1 MPFFTKASY
10 WTPNPRP
17 SLSFAPVPSAPPL
30 DPVTLTCLD
39 ALLILGQVDSST
51 PLRQLLE
58 DAQVTQTN
66 GRVYSAAAIRR
77 ALDTV
82 PELVTKSSYGAGYSI
97 PVAARIALLG
107 KRATQDNAALRQL
120 ALTRYRSTKSTAQ
133 RGYYY
138 HWATVEP
145 VLLAAITNDPAA
157 FRESLA
163 DLSRALEGASYYR
176 PDTEAL
182 DRLFAVEEADFWSW
196 RHPEIIGEFLG
207 VNGTRPLG
215 ITAPLAQTILDLY
228 ARHDLLE
235 IDDWRRVELPG
246 VYLIHDVIGRPDVRR
261 KHVDLDLLAHLL
273 QGHQPDDQLLRE
285 RIAVIEQRVDLL
297 DIVLLLFG
305 LAQEAITPAA
315 ASRLLNS
322 AKLTSSVAGIQLMRH
337 YLTPATDQQQ
347 PPPPPPPP
355 TDEQL
360 TQWYTRLPLTPFDH
374 ILLVWVCCWRGVR
387 PPAAVLDPLLQALDR
402 GTYAHLAW
410 VEGELLNALARLF
423 PLHPAAPVWR
433 SRLDMLGERYDFHY
447 LLRLRPLTPTWQT
460 ALQRVEQLTKEGGAA
475 GASKVVKEAEPLL
488 RTIWV
493 LDFQTQQ
500 AAVKEQRLGK
510 GGYTPGRKLRWE
522 ELFATGQRSFR
533 TKEDL
538 STLNALRNSNGRA
551 LALDGYFN
559 DDHIVADFG
568 RLLWELVGHPRLYI
582 DDARRIPVELRREE
596 ASVSVAERDDGL
608 EVRFDPPPSGPGHYQ
623 FKKVTPTR
631 YAVYRLDD
639 HQLALCQAIE
649 YGIDVPLEARDRL
662 EASLEAMRE
671 GVTIHS
677 DTDLLNSDLPVV
689 AGSDHISA
697 HLLPL
702 AEGYRVEFLARPL
715 PDLPLYYPPGAGLL
729 RSLVAGEEGRRILER
744 DLTGETATAEALRTD
759 CPTLGEPSHGHYH
772 WELPEE
778 LTALR
783 FLLELRKLVRDGRV
797 SVEYPRGQK
806 LRLEG
811 NVDFDDLELRVGKQ
825 RDWFQVDGSLRID
838 EDRVLDLQFL
848 LEQTRNNDSGFVRLK
863 EGEFVALT
871 EELRQ
876 RIDQM
881 EGLLHERGGKLQLPT
896 LAAGA
901 FAEVAQDLDHL
912 QYDAEWE
919 EALERIQ
926 SARHLRPRPPEHF
939 NATLRD
945 YQTEGYDW
953 MMRLAAWGVG
963 ACLADDMGLGKTVQ
977 ALAVLTA
984 RAEEGPA
991 LVLAP
996 ASVIRNWRAECERFA
1011 PALRPVLLAHSSDT
1025 HLVEQLQSGDVLL
1038 VSYGLLTYVNEE
1050 LGSLEYGTI
1059 VIDEAQ
1065 AIKNSATKRAR
1076 IVSELRGKFKVATTG
1091 TPIENHLGELWSL
1104 FRFLNPGLLSSKK
1117 AFGEKYAIPI
1127 ARGDD
1132 KARREQLRKLVQP
1145 FILRRRKDEVLKEL
1159 PAKTEVVLNVTPG
1172 PEEAA
1177 LYEAMRR
1184 TALKEVLEAPPEQK
1198 KFIVLAQLTKLRQ
1211 AACNPKLVR
1220 PKSKIPS
1227 AKLQLVGETIL
1238 ELLDNGHKALI
1249 FSQFVRHLRLVEQW
1263 VQGHDIP
1270 YQYLDGSTPGRK
1282 RAEAV
1287 EAFQSGQGQLFLISL
1302 KAGGTGLNLT
1312 AADYVLHLDP
1322 WWNPA
1327 AEDQA
1332 SDRAHRIG
1340 QQRPVTVYRFVTEGT
1355 IEEQVLA
1362 LHADKR
1368 DLADQILAGTGEA
1381 GQLEVDQILEM
1392 LKG

>member
-1 MPFFTKASY
+1 MPST
-10 WTPNPRP
+10 TT
-17 SLSFAPVPSAPPL
+17 L
-30 DPVTLTCLD
+30 DPATLTCLD
-39 ALLILGQVDSST
+39 ALLVLGQVDSST

-58 DAQVTQTN
+58 DARVTQAN
-66 GRVYSAAAIRR
+66 GRTYSAAAIRK
-77 ALDTV
+77 AFDAV
-82 PELVTKSSYGAGYSI
+82 PDLVTKSSYGAGYSI
-97 PVAARIALLG
+97 PLAARIALLG
-107 KRATQDNAALRQL
+107 KRATQDNATLRQL
-120 ALTRYRSTKSTAQ
+120 ALSRYRSTKATQ

-138 HWATVEP
+138 NYTTVEP
-145 VLLAAITNDPAA
+145 VLLAVIADDPTA
-157 FRESLA
+157 FRDSLA
-163 DLSRALEGASYYR
+163 DLARALQGNSYYR

-182 DRLFAVEEADFWSW
+182 DRLFLIDEADFWSW
-196 RHPEIIGEFLG
+196 RQPEIIGEFLATNG
-207 VNGTRPLG
+207 VRPLG

-235 IDDWRRVELPG
+235 IEDWRRVELPG

-273 QGHQPDDQLLRE
+273 EGHAPDTQLLRE
-285 RIAVIEQRVDLL
+285 RIAVIEHRIDPL
-297 DIVLLLFG
+297 DIMLLLIG
-305 LAQEAITPAA
+305 LTQEMITPAA
-315 ASRLLNS
+315 ASKLLN
-322 AKLTSSVAGIQLMRH
+322 ATKLTATVAGIQLMRH
-337 YLTPATDQQQ
+337 YLAPAADQ
-347 PPPPPPPP
+347 PPP

-360 TQWYTRLPLTPFDH
+360 IQWYTRLPVTPLDH
-374 ILLVWVCCWRGVR
+374 VLLLWVCCWRGMR
-387 PPAAVLDPLLQALDR
+387 PPAAVLDPLLHALDR

-410 VEGELLNALARLF
+410 IEGELVNALTRLF
-423 PLHPAAPVWR
+423 PLHPAAPAWR
-433 SRLDMLGERYDFHY
+433 SRLGIIAEQYHFHY

-460 ALQRVEQLTKEGGAA
+460 ALQRVEKLTKAGGAA
-475 GASKVVKEAEPLL
+475 GAGKVAKEADPPL
-488 RTIWV
+488 RTIWI

-500 AAVKEQRLGK
+500 ATVKEQKLGK

-522 ELFATGQRSFR
+522 ELFAAGQRRYR

-538 STLNALRNSNGRA
+538 SAINALRNANGRA
-551 LALDGYFN
+551 LALDSYFN
-559 DDHIVADFG
+559 EDYITVNFG

-582 DDARRIPVELRREE
+582 DDAKRIPVELRREE
-596 ASVSVAERDDGL
+596 ASVSVAEREDGL

-631 YAVYRLDD
+631 YAVYQLDD

-689 AGSDHISA
+689 AGSNHISA

-729 RSLVAGEEGRRILER
+729 RSLVAGEDGRRILER
-744 DLTGETATAEALRTD
+744 NLTGETAAADALRTD
-759 CPTLGEPSHGHYH
+759 CPTLGEPTHGPYH

-783 FLLELRKLVRDGRV
+783 FLLELRKLVKDERV

-806 LRLEG
+806 LRLDG

-838 EDRVLDLQFL
+838 ENRVLDLQFL

-863 EGEFVALT
+863 EGEFVAIT

-876 RIDQM
+876 RIEQM

-919 EALERIQ
+919 EALQRIQ
-926 SARHLRPRPPEHF
+926 SARHLRPRPPENF
-939 NATLRD
+939 DATLRD
-945 YQTEGYDW
+945 YQTEGYNW

-984 RAEEGPA
+984 RAAEGPA

-1011 PALRPVLLAHSSDT
+1011 PALHPVLLAHSNDT
-1025 HLVEQLQSGDVLL
+1025 HLVEQLEPGDVLL
-1038 VSYGLLTYVNEE
+1038 VSYGLLTYVHEAI
-1050 LGSLEYGTI
+1050 GSVEYGTI

-1076 IVSELRGKFKVATTG
+1076 IVSELQGKFKVATTG

-1184 TALKEVLEAPPEQK
+1184 TALKEIMEAPPEQK

-1238 ELLDNGHKALI
+1238 ELLDNGHKALV
-1249 FSQFVRHLRLVEQW
+1249 FSQFVKHLRLVEQW
-1263 VQGHDIP
+1263 VQEHDIP
-1270 YQYLDGSTPGRK
+1270 YQYLDGSTPGKK
-1282 RAEAV
+1282 RAESV
-1287 EAFQSGQGQLFLISL
+1287 DAFQSGQGQLFLISL

-1312 AADYVLHLDP
+1312 EADYVLHLDP

-1368 DLADQILAGTGEA
+1368 DLADQILAGTSKA
-1381 GQLEVDQILEM
+1381 GQLEVEQILAM
-1392 LKG
+1392 LKGPD